1 MNYKLKSKMQNYKT
15 SGKWKQSWGPRWLLS
30 GAMKGKADTFCLT
43 DSNAGGRPL
52 LDMMLL
58 ALVYKGDLRD
68 GRHQAGT
75 RRTSST
81 RSTSRVNRHR
91 LSSVRQ

>member
-15 SGKWKQSWGPRWLLS
+15 SGKWKQSWGPRWLLR
-30 GAMKGKADTFCLT
+30 GAMKGKADTFCLEGCHR

-58 ALVYKGDLRD
+58 ALVYEGDLRD
-68 GRHQAGT
+68 GRHQA
-75 RRTSST
+75 SI
-81 RSTSRVNRHR
+81 
-91 LSSVRQ
+91 